1 MNLKRRLLLSFF
13 VVIILLASFAV
24 YQSMVYDSLVRANEN
39 LALIYEMTEGV
50 QSIKQDQEYYLAV
63 NSRRY
68 LTSIEETLLK
78 LSSQTRYLMQS
89 KLLSKNK
96 DSLQQISDKYLI
108 YKDKLKIFI
117 STNDQF
123 HAIGT
128 EKSKVIS
135 SLSKLIQ
142 EFPKTQAQNV
152 KYVYSEGLLNAML
165 LFSQYEETNSELAI
179 EQLNKIIDIANRTDQ
194 QNSAFEIKLY
204 TKRLKTLALKSLSQF
219 EAIEQMNL
227 INQTYLFTLNQELS
241 KLSDLLLQIRLS
253 EQSYANRLLIGI
265 QKTYWIMFSFTISLV
280 FILLYR
286 LTTRITNSVRA
297 LVQSA
302 NGIAAG
308 DYQLE
313 VKLPGKDEFTEL
325 ADQLNAM
332 NYSLRM
338 SNLSVKTYS
347 NQLEHMVKAKTL
359 ELTRANEA
367 LEVVNERLEEEKDR
381 YATLA
386 LTDVLT
392 GISNRAYFMEA
403 LTQKVD
409 EAKRYGKVF
418 SLLLIDLDHFKL
430 VNDNFGHLVGDDVL
444 KQFALLLKRETR
456 TSDIVARYGGE
467 EFVVIFTE
475 ANLMNA
481 YSISERIRI
490 AVAADRYEQVG
501 LNLTISGGLVCY
513 HGESEDALLKRV
525 DELLYVAKNLGRNRI
540 VKG

>member
-13 VVIILLASFAV
+13 VVIILLTSFAI
-24 YQSMVYDSLVRANEN
+24 YQSVVYDSLVRANEN
-39 LALIYEMTEGV
+39 LSLIYQMTEGV
-50 QSIKQDQEYYLAV
+50 QSIEQDQEFYVTL
-63 NSRRY
+63 NTRRY
-68 LTSIEETLLK
+68 LIAIEETLVK

-89 KLLSKNK
+89 RLLSKNK
-96 DSLQQISDKYLI
+96 DSLQQISDRYLV

-117 STNDQF
+117 STNDQY
-123 HAIGT
+123 HASGT
-128 EKSKVIS
+128 EKNKNING
-135 SLSKLIQ
+135 LLAL
-142 EFPKTQAQNV
+142 AQNFPETYNAGV
-152 KYVYSEGLLNAML
+152 GNHQAKAILVAML
-165 LFSQYEETNSELAI
+165 LFNEYEDTDTELAI
-179 EQLNKIIDIANRTDQ
+179 EQLDRIVEISNELDREDSTFQVKLYANRIR
-194 QNSAFEIKLY
+194 SLAS
-204 TKRLKTLALKSLSQF
+204 KTISQF

-227 INQTYLFTLNQELS
+227 TNQTYLFSLNQELS
-241 KLSDLLLQIRLS
+241 RLSDLLLQIRLS
-253 EQSYANRLLIGI
+253 EQNYANRLLTAI
-265 QKTYWIMFSFTISLV
+265 QTTYWVMFALTITLV
-280 FILLYR
+280 FVLLYR
-286 LTTRITNSVRA
+286 LTARITNSVRA
-297 LVQSA
+297 LVSSA
-302 NGIAAG
+302 NAIAAG

-313 VKLPGKDEFTEL
+313 VKLPGSDEFTEL

-367 LEVVNERLEEEKDR
+367 LEIVNDRLEEEKDR

-418 SLLLIDLDHFKL
+418 SILLIDLDHFKQ
-430 VNDNFGHLVGDDVL
+430 VNDQFGHLVGDDVL

-475 ANLMNA
+475 ANLMSA
-481 YSISERIRI
+481 YSISERIRV
-490 AVAADRYEQVG
+490 AVAADRYEQIG
-501 LNLTISGGLVCY
+501 LNLTMSGGLVCY
-513 HGESEDALLKRV
+513 HGETEDALLKRV